1 MRLDAFLVA
10 QGKADSRS
18 RARRAI
24 TMGNVKVDGS
34 IVTKPSKQVGYNNK
48 IEVTENINVSAGY
61 IKLKEIQKSTDL
73 ILPGDAVLDLGSS
86 AGGFLLFASEIAGHV
101 RGIEYSSEFMPIL
114 NEIAAVKRNISIFQG
129 DVFTMPLMEIS
140 DRTVD
145 VILNDLTVEPEISIK
160 ILEKVLPL
168 LKPGGRVLQIL
179 KLPSRS
185 GLDDLIDLIS
195 SCGLQVRHIIEA
207 KKREVY
213 VVAVQSEHNK
223 AVV

>member
-34 IVTKPSKQVGYNNK
+34 IVTKPSKQVGYSSK

-61 IKLKEIQKSTDL
+61 IKLKEIQESTGL

-86 AGGFLLFASEIAGHV
+86 AGGFMLFASETANQV
-101 RGIEYSSEFMPIL
+101 RGIEYSTEFMPML
-114 NEIAAVKRNISIFQG
+114 NEIAAAQKNISIIQG
-129 DVFTMPLMEIS
+129 DVFTMSLMEIS
-140 DRTVD
+140 ESPVD
-145 VILNDLTVEPEISIK
+145 VILNDLTVEPDISIK

-168 LKPGGRVLQIL
+168 LKPGGSVLQVL
-179 KLPSRS
+179 KLRSRS
-185 GLDDLIDLIS
+185 GLDDLIDRIRSL
-195 SCGLQVRHIIEA
+195 GLQVRHIIEA